1 MKLKSSYFLL
11 VWACIL
17 CMSCNSFNK
26 VIKSPDSDFKYETM
40 KQYFFEGKHTNAAM
54 LLEETMPA
62 LKGTEKGD
70 EAAFFQAMN
79 IVHSKDYATANSYFK
94 RYFAT
99 YPTGIHVDDA
109 RFYAA
114 YSLYMSMPQTELDQ
128 TGTVTAISEMQSF
141 LEISPDSKYAPQAK
155 DLVFEMQDKLV
166 EKQYQAAKL
175 YYTLGGYIGN
185 CTMGGNNY
193 EACIITCENAIKDFP
208 YTSKKEEFS
217 ILILRSKF
225 HLAQQSIL
233 SKMKERLENTID
245 EYYGF
250 VNEYPSSKYMKEAKA
265 IFTKAQNKYKS
276 L

>member
-1 MKLKSSYFLL
+1 
-11 VWACIL
+11 
-17 CMSCNSFNK
+17 
-26 VIKSPDSDFKYETM
+26 
-40 KQYFFEGKHTNAAM
+40 
-54 LLEETMPA
+54 
-62 LKGTEKGD
+62 
-70 EAAFFQAMN
+70 
-79 IVHSKDYATANSYFK
+79 
-94 RYFAT
+94 
-99 YPTGIHVDDA
+99 
-109 RFYAA
+109 
-114 YSLYMSMPQTELDQ
+114 
-128 TGTVTAISEMQSF
+128 MQSF

-185 CTMGGNNY
+185 CAMGGNNY